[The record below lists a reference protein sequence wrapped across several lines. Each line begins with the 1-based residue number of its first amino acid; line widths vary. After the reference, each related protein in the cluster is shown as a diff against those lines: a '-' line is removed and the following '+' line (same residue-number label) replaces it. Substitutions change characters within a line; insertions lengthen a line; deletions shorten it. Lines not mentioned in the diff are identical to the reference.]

1 MKLTLSR
8 QHLFMLLV
16 FTVLLLLFTQSAFAS
31 AAQGGGLPYEGWLT
45 KLRQS
50 VTGPVAFSVYNNG
63 IVVAGAVFNFCGEL
77 NAFLRSLI
85 FIVLVMSLLVGAQN
99 LMSELFGQGAEI
111 TTSAQTLPTTVSPEY
126 TYSPHS

>member
-50 VTGPVAFSVYNNG
+50 VTGPVAFSVSIIG
-63 IVVAGAVFNFCGEL
+63 IVVAGAVLIFGGEL
-77 NAFLRSLI
+77 NAFFRSLI

-99 LMSELFGQGAEI
+99 LMTNLFDSGAEI
-111 TTSAQTLPTTVSPEY
+111 TVSTQASPTATPLGY

>member
-50 VTGPVAFSVYNNG
+50 VTGPVAFCVLPVINFYRLG
-63 IVVAGAVFNFCGEL
+63 DVPAG
-77 NAFLRSLI
+77 RSTKPDDQSI
-85 FIVLVMSLLVGAQN
+85 
-99 LMSELFGQGAEI
+99 
-111 TTSAQTLPTTVSPEY
+111 
-126 TYSPHS
+126 